1 MIKKLTLLVGAGAGY
16 VLGSKAGRERYDD
29 IVAQAKKLMGS
40 PQAQKVGDTLHQT
53 AGDLADKAT
62 TVAASAAD
70 SVKDKTVDL
79 TQSKPAVTS
88 STAPMAGAAPSGSAP
103 DTI

>member
-29 IVAQAKKLMGS
+29 IVTQVKKLAGS

-53 AGDLADKAT
+53 AADLADKAT
-62 TVAASAAD
+62 AAASDVVGA
-70 SVKDKTVDL
+70 DKTVDL
-79 TQSKPAVTS
+79 TGSLPAATTRPAVTT
-88 STAPMAGAAPSGSAP
+88 STAPTTAPGVKAP
-103 DTI
+103 